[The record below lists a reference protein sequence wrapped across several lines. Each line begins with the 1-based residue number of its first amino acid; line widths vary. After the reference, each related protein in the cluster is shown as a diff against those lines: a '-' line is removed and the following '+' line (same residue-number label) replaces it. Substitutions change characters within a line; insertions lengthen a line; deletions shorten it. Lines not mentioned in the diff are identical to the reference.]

1 MEKEI
6 IISIQALLSGRNEE
20 FDQAD
25 KRRVKLIRH
34 KDNRTEKVI
43 GDKTYK
49 ESLFDLYLNENSVFL
64 DYQSEQLK
72 KNFEKID
79 YIVAFIGEEGATSR
93 FLGVYKNNGV
103 IAELGLYN
111 GDALAKF
118 DFQELSGFELLKE
131 RIVIEWKSPV
141 MWHQYYDNKMPV
153 VRIDRGLSENNIP
166 VFKSFEDVL
175 LDYNQL
181 KRIFETNNAEWKSK
195 LESCNGI
202 YLILDKKCGKQYVGS
217 TYNRDGIWGRW
228 KQYAETGHG
237 GDKDLKPLLSDD
249 SNYAAKYFQWCILET
264 LPLKILDEHAID
276 RESLYKRKFGTREF
290 GYNNN

>member
-1 MEKEI
+1 MEKET

-49 ESLFDLYLNENSVFL
+49 ESLFDLYLNENAVFL

-79 YIVAFIGEEGATSR
+79 YIVAFIGEEGVTSR

-103 IAELGLYN
+103 ISELGLYN

-118 DFQELSGFELLKE
+118 DFQELSGFELLK
-131 RIVIEWKSPV
+131 
-141 MWHQYYDNKMPV
+141 
-153 VRIDRGLSENNIP
+153 
-166 VFKSFEDVL
+166 
-175 LDYNQL
+175 
-181 KRIFETNNAEWKSK
+181 
-195 LESCNGI
+195 
-202 YLILDKKCGKQYVGS
+202 
-217 TYNRDGIWGRW
+217 
-228 KQYAETGHG
+228 
-237 GDKDLKPLLSDD
+237 
-249 SNYAAKYFQWCILET
+249 
-264 LPLKILDEHAID
+264 
-276 RESLYKRKFGTREF
+276 
-290 GYNNN
+290 